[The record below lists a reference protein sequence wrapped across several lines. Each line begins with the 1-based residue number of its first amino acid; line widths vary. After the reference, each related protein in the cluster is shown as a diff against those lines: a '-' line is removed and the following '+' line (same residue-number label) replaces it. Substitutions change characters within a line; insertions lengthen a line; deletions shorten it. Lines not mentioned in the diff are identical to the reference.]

1 MDIKVLQ
8 LHKRSSYQFKNIQDK
23 YAINIQNKS
32 FALAD
37 GTTQSFKSEFWAELI
52 TKKFVSAPNF
62 NAIQTID
69 SFKNEI
75 AEFKNADFE
84 FSSNPAKASLE
95 KAKQKKGGTATFIGL
110 QFTSENKVE
119 IISCGDTNLFL
130 LNSKN
135 KVIGFPFSDVDS
147 LDANNYFINT
157 EQLHENIL
165 DETFFKLKTIG
176 CKVNDRIILA
186 SDAISRL
193 ILKVPSTLS
202 ELLKIENFNQL
213 NDFCLK
219 YWERKELQ
227 EDDISLIII
236 PVQNSGSVKII
247 EPPSDFSFPKEKE
260 EEFIPAS
267 FPQNKHKIFTD
278 MEFNEIR
285 NQFNNLEKDFFQVKK
300 NLKLNELL
308 MKVVISLLLVNIL
321 FMNLF
326 RSKNPNVESSK
337 SEPKL
342 ENIITDKY
350 KDTIDELN
358 SEIKDLKIKVA
369 GFPQSKEEQKVDRVE
384 DKNETPKI
392 SKEEAKKRQEELIKS
407 GYKVTA
413 DGIWGEQ
420 SEKFWNQFL
429 QKGKV
434 NNK

>member
-1 MDIKVLQ
+1 M
-8 LHKRSSYQFKNIQDK
+8 
-23 YAINIQNKS
+23 
-32 FALAD
+32 
-37 GTTQSFKSEFWAELI
+37 
-52 TKKFVSAPNF
+52 
-62 NAIQTID
+62 
-69 SFKNEI
+69 
-75 AEFKNADFE
+75 
-84 FSSNPAKASLE
+84 
-95 KAKQKKGGTATFIGL
+95 
-110 QFTSENKVE
+110 
-119 IISCGDTNLFL
+119 
-130 LNSKN
+130 
-135 KVIGFPFSDVDS
+135 
-147 LDANNYFINT
+147 
-157 EQLHENIL
+157 
-165 DETFFKLKTIG
+165 
-176 CKVNDRIILA
+176 
-186 SDAISRL
+186 
-193 ILKVPSTLS
+193 
-202 ELLKIENFNQL
+202 LKIENFNQL

-267 FPQNKHKIFTD
+267 LPQNKQKIFTN

-308 MKVVISLLLVNIL
+308 LKVVISILIVNIL

-326 RSKNPNVESSK
+326 RSKNPNVDSSK

-358 SEIKDLKIKVA
+358 SEIKDLKIKMA
-369 GFPQSKEEQKVDRVE
+369 GFSQSKEEQKVDSVE